1 MASVTWSPKQIEL
14 ITAPYDHTIDWME
27 GTPRSGKTTA
37 AVARFADHLIKSRD
51 TNHLVTAYSAEQA
64 YRLIIDGD
72 GFGLIH
78 TFAGYVKPS
87 HDDEGA
93 HLLITLPGSQV
104 RKVYW
109 KGGGKADS
117 HKSITGMS
125 LGSVYFCEIN
135 LLHCVNLSAIGSR
148 ILPKSLTILNFRSMM
163 PSAISL
169 SPEIMSRI
177 NTPRYCCCV

>member
-1 MASVTWSPKQIEL
+1 MASVKWSPKQIEL

-37 AVARFADHLIKSRD
+37 AIARFSDHLIKSRD

-64 YRLIIDGD
+64 YRLVIDGD
-72 GFGLIH
+72 GFGLLH

-93 HLLITLPGSQV
+93 HLLITLPGGQV

-135 LLHCVNLSAIGSR
+135 LLHLDMIQ
-148 ILPKSLTILNFRSMM
+148 
-163 PSAISL
+163 
-169 SPEIMSRI
+169 E
-177 NTPRYCCCV
+177 